1 MLIQVLQIG
10 SRVAVSEE
18 VPMGRIRLGCLFCD
32 RDDFDGVEQ
41 LPTDWYAV
49 DEVQS
54 YEQSYAEAV
63 EKSDSVFDWQTHIGV
78 CPDCETDQCRLYD
91 HSQQQ
96 ES

>member
-18 VPMGRIRLGCLFCD
+18 VTMGRIRLGCLFCD